1 MKKTGIFCRL
11 LGVIFLSLLVLTGC
25 GGGGESG
32 GSRVNLEQKEFLS
45 SNPNLQITWN
55 SNEEIPYSIR
65 GFAKPAEGDSVKAA
79 LSFLEKIKGVFR
91 IKDPAS
97 EMSLR
102 TVQKDDLGYEHV
114 RFYQKYKGLQVV
126 GSELIVHINEKKQ
139 IYQINGQYHPDINI
153 SITPVSSS
161 EKALSIGVQE
171 FQEKPG
177 FKVEKEP
184 ELVVYPSGV
193 KHYVLAYHY
202 VLYYDD
208 LAGDVGR
215 WVYYVDAATGEV
227 INRYNDIKYFKAP
240 PQNSSDYKNGDQ
252 GTDKRYPFPT
262 PTSPN
267 LLNNIPSIAPPTT
280 NGIHTNITGSI
291 LTGEGGTSVTGQGW
305 YDSTNLAYYLYNKNL
320 WWYIYNV
327 ATSGYTD
334 NNTYAYRTT
343 SNWGTSD
350 RAEMSAGQNFHS
362 TQNYF
367 KTVHSRNS
375 FNNDSAYARGNVH
388 QGTNYVNAYWDGTD
402 FHFGDGDGTTANPLT
417 TLDIVAHEYGH
428 AWTDYT
434 SNLTYQAESGA
445 LNESFSDIIGAV
457 VEFYVQ
463 PDGRA
468 NYPNKVAGTA
478 DWLMGEDCWLSST
491 ALRDMRS
498 PSNTTTVGS
507 GREQPSYYHGS
518 YWYDFSGDNGGV
530 HYNNGVQNFLFY
542 LLSEGGSGTNDG
554 MPYSVTGIGV
564 DNARLVAYRT
574 NSNYLISSSTHA
586 GARGAWVS
594 AATDLNPAWV
604 SSVQAAWDAVGIID
618 LPNPVSESFEG
629 ASLPAGWTTGG
640 NANWSISTTTAKD
653 GSQSIKPGTITHS
666 QSTYVQRTVTFSA
679 PGTLS
684 FFIRASS
691 ELGYDFAEFYVDGVR
706 KARWSGTVPWTS
718 YAIYLDAGSHTF
730 KWRYVKDGS
739 VSSGSDTV
747 WVDAVTYVPE
757 APSGLSATTTSS
769 TQIDLTWTDNSTGEA
784 GFKIERKTG
793 AGGTYS
799 EIATVGANVT
809 TYNNTGL
816 SEATTYY
823 YRVRAYNAA
832 GNSSYSSEV
841 SALTFPA
848 APSGLSA
855 SAASASQINLS
866 WTDNS
871 GGETGFKIER
881 KTGAGGTYSEIATPS
896 ANTTTYSDTG
906 LSASTTYY
914 YRVRA
919 YNASGNSTY
928 SSEVSATTPSSGG
941 GGGGGGCSI
950 GGHQNAL
957 SDIVNML
964 VLLIP
969 LWIIILRKLVR

>member
-1 MKKTGIFCRL
+1 MKRFK
-11 LGVIFLSLLVLTGC
+11 VSVLFIAMFTAFAIILTAC
-25 GGGGESG
+25 GGGGG
-32 GSRVNLEQKEFLS
+32 GSGLYDNQVANKRITQEQKEFLS
-45 SNPNLQITWN
+45 SNPGLTIKWN
-55 SNEEIPYSIR
+55 PNEEIPYSIR

-114 RFYQKYKGLQVV
+114 RFCQKYQGLLVV
-126 GSELIVHINEKKQ
+126 GSELIVHINDKKQ
-139 IYQINGQYHPDINI
+139 IYQVNGQYHPDIA
-153 SITPVSSS
+153 ITTAPMISS
-161 EKALSIGVQE
+161 ERALSVGVQE
-171 FQEKPG
+171 FQKKPN

-193 KHYVLAYHY
+193 KQYVLAYHY

-215 WVYYVDAATGEV
+215 WVYYVDANTGES
-227 INRYNDIKYFKAP
+227 IEKYNDIKYFKAP
-240 PQNSSDYKNGDQ
+240 PEDRSGSKKGSTGIQIKNPVQFLPTLQNNV
-252 GTDKRYPFPT
+252 
-262 PTSPN
+262 N
-267 LLNNIPSIAPPTT
+267 SIAPPTT
-280 NGIHTNITGSI
+280 NGTHTNITGSI
-291 LTGEGGTSVTGQGW
+291 LTGEGGVSVTVQGW

-320 WWYIYNV
+320 FWYIYNV

-334 NNTYAYRTT
+334 SNTYAYRTT
-343 SNWGTSD
+343 SGWGTSD

-375 FNNDSAYARGNVH
+375 FDNNNAYARGNVH
-388 QGTNYVNAYWDGTD
+388 QGTSYVNAYWDGTD
-402 FHFGDGDGTTANPLT
+402 FHFGDGDGSTANPLV

-434 SNLTYQAESGA
+434 SDLIYQAESGA

-478 DWLMGEDCWLSST
+478 DWLTGEDCWLSST

-498 PSNTTTVGS
+498 PSNTITVGS
-507 GREQPSYYHGS
+507 GNEQPSYYHGS
-518 YWYDFSGDNGGV
+518 YWYDLSGDNGGV
-530 HYNNGVQNFLFY
+530 HYNSGVQNFLFY

-564 DNARLVAYRT
+564 DNTRLVAYRT
-574 NSNYLISSSTHA
+574 NSNYLTSSSTYA
-586 GARGAWVS
+586 AARGAWIS

-629 ASLPAGWTTGG
+629 ASLPSGWTTGG

-666 QSTYVQRTVTFSA
+666 QSTYVQRTVTFPA

-718 YAIYLDAGSHTF
+718 YAIYLGAGSHTF
-730 KWRYVKDGS
+730 KWQYVKDSS

-769 TQIDLTWTDNSTGEA
+769 TQIDLTWTDNSSGEA

-793 AGGTYS
+793 AGGTYI
-799 EIATVGANVT
+799 EIATVGA
-809 TYNNTGL
+809 
-816 SEATTYY
+816 
-823 YRVRAYNAA
+823 
-832 GNSSYSSEV
+832 
-841 SALTFPA
+841 
-848 APSGLSA
+848 
-855 SAASASQINLS
+855 
-866 WTDNS
+866 
-871 GGETGFKIER
+871 
-881 KTGAGGTYSEIATPS
+881 
-896 ANTTTYSDTG
+896 
-906 LSASTTYY
+906 
-914 YRVRA
+914 
-919 YNASGNSTY
+919 
-928 SSEVSATTPSSGG
+928 
-941 GGGGGGCSI
+941 
-950 GGHQNAL
+950 
-957 SDIVNML
+957 
-964 VLLIP
+964 
-969 LWIIILRKLVR
+969 